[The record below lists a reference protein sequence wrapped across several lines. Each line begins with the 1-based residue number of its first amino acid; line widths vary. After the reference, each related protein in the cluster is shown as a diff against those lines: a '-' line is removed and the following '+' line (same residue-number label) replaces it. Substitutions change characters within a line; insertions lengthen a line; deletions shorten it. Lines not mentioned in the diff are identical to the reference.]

1 MHEMSIAM
9 NILDIVE
16 RTAQTNGASA
26 VKDIFLEVGVLAGVM
41 VSALEFNLDIAKRST
56 RAQDANIHILEIEG
70 RGHCPACG
78 GTFPMGFHIEP
89 CPECEGGYLSMT
101 SGDELRV
108 KEIEVEK
115 EA

>member
-1 MHEMSIAM
+1 MHEMSLAM

-16 RTAQTNGASA
+16 RTAQANGASA

-56 RAQDANIHILEIEG
+56 RAQDANIHIEEIKG
-70 RGHCPACG
+70 RGRCPACG

-89 CPECEGGYLSMT
+89 CPQCEGGYLKMVT
-101 SGDELRV
+101 GDELRV
-108 KEIEVEK
+108 LEIEVEK
-115 EA
+115 N